1 MPGLP
6 GVAGDVRL
14 VLRVA
19 DDEAELVGV
28 LGQPRRVR
36 GAGEGGAAEAA
47 PYQGV
52 TAHSGRGVLLG
63 RVRRSLG
70 RPYVLGA
77 EGPAAFDCSG
87 LMYYV
92 LTQYGYSMKRV
103 ANDQMTQ
110 GTYVSRSDL
119 QVGDLV
125 FFGYSGY
132 ANHVGMY
139 IGGGNFVHAST
150 PSTGVRVNS
159 LDESYYKTR
168 FLCGRRII

>member
-1 MPGLP
+1 
-6 GVAGDVRL
+6 
-14 VLRVA
+14 
-19 DDEAELVGV
+19 
-28 LGQPRRVR
+28 
-36 GAGEGGAAEAA
+36 
-47 PYQGV
+47 
-52 TAHSGRGVLLG
+52 
-63 RVRRSLG
+63 
-70 RPYVLGA
+70 
-77 EGPAAFDCSG
+77 
-87 LMYYV
+87 MYYV

-150 PSTGVRVNS
+150 PSTGVRVNFR
-159 LDESYYKTR
+159 LTNRITKTR